1 MNTIEVKT
9 KSQNYQVR
17 IGRGLLAHLSDELEN
32 ALAGQKRPST
42 IAVVTESNV
51 APLHLAATVE
61 ALAPFGA
68 QVVQYIFPAGET
80 SKHLGTVT
88 QILNFL
94 AENHVTRSDLVV
106 ALGGGVTGD
115 IAGFSAAI
123 YLRGIRVVQIPT
135 TLLAAI
141 DSSVG
146 GKTGVDL
153 PSGKNLCGAFW
164 QPSLV
169 LCDPELLRT
178 LPQEILHDGVAEAI
192 KYGVIGDR
200 PLFDLLASQN
210 LDEHLETVIERCVAS
225 KAAIVARD
233 EFDRGDRALLNF
245 GHTFAHA
252 IEKCSGF
259 AVSHGRA
266 VGIGMVMMSQL
277 AYQQGWTHEECAPA
291 VAQALQRYALPTAT
305 EFTPTRL
312 LPYLLGDKKRSGKEL
327 TLVIPETIGHCVR
340 KSIDVEELREILES
354 LVI

>member
-1 MNTIEVKT
+1 MATIEVKT
-9 KSQNYQVR
+9 KSGTYQVR
-17 IGRGLLAHLSDELEN
+17 IGRGLLAHLSDELEA
-32 ALAGQKRPST
+32 ALAGQRRPST

-51 APLHLAATVE
+51 APLHLTATVE

-68 QVVQYIFPAGET
+68 KVVQYTFPAGET
-80 SKHLGTVT
+80 SKHLGTVAE
-88 QILNFL
+88 ILNFL

-115 IAGFSAAI
+115 IAGFAAAI

-153 PSGKNLCGAFW
+153 PAGKNLCGAFW

-200 PLFDLLASQN
+200 ELFDLLANKN

-225 KAAIVARD
+225 KADIVARD

-266 VGIGMVMMSQL
+266 VGIGMVMMSRL
-277 AYQQGWTHEECAPA
+277 AFQQGWTHEDCAPA
-291 VAQALQRYALPTAT
+291 IAKVLHRYDLPIDTDFTSAQ
-305 EFTPTRL
+305 L

-327 TLVIPETIGHCVR
+327 TLVIPESIGRCVLHP
-340 KSIDVEELREILES
+340 IDVEEFQRLGK
-354 LVI
+354 